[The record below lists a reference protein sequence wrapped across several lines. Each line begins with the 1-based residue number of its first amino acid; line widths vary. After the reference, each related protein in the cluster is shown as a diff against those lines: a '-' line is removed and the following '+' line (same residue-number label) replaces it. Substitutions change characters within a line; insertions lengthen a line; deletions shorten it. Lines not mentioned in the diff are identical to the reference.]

1 MEDHDVERIAVVR
14 HRRRNEAPIVGI
26 GDAEDERAIER
37 EHLELGIVLELGARA
52 ARRLDDAHELPL
64 VVPRRQ
70 LVQIRHGVNRK
81 QRALFASMLRGDMER
96 RYRRWLAFAGARLK
110 RATTTARQAVMT
122 DVDVTA
128 DTRAADLA
136 EAEAFA
142 ASAGELG
149 AAVAKAAQ
157 VRAYLDITG
166 VAATPAA
173 RALLRGCGIACRRVP
188 PSVIRAVVAA
198 ELGAPPEERFA
209 KWDDTPIAAAS
220 LGQVHAAEDA
230 DGRRF
235 AVKVQYPGV
244 AEALR
249 DDLPSA
255 SLLRRVV
262 GDELGSGAA
271 AEALET
277 MRAQLL
283 GELDYVAE
291 ARWLER
297 FRAPS
302 PATPRIVIP
311 RVDAARSTA
320 RVLTMERLD
329 GRAIADLATD
339 DAEARRRGAR
349 AIFRFAF
356 GAPLNHG
363 IFNADPHPGN
373 YLILD
378 GERVG
383 FVDFGSAAALSD
395 EMRAAER
402 RLFLV
407 DDPAATARRCAT
419 PRTKRGS
426 SPTASV
432 FEGSI
437 WREWEEALARR
448 SCTRGEFTLSPK
460 HVARLIARTG
470 ELLRGRRIALPAG
483 AILLWRQRLGA
494 LAVIAAL
501 SPRLDFRRLLADLLD
516 DGKQSDLALRS
527 LALARAPR
535 SRSATRHRRATAG
548 WRRR

>member
-1 MEDHDVERIAVVR
+1 
-14 HRRRNEAPIVGI
+14 
-26 GDAEDERAIER
+26 
-37 EHLELGIVLELGARA
+37 
-52 ARRLDDAHELPL
+52 
-64 VVPRRQ
+64 
-70 LVQIRHGVNRK
+70 
-81 QRALFASMLRGDMER
+81 MER

-122 DVDVTA
+122 DVDVTS

-142 ASAGELG
+142 TSAGELG

-173 RALLRGCGIACRRVP
+173 RALLARLWDRMP
-188 PSVIRAVVAA
+188 PRPAATIRAVVTA

-209 KWDDTPIAAAS
+209 KWDDTPLAAAS

-249 DDLPSA
+249 DDLTSA
-255 SLLRRVV
+255 SLLRRIV
-262 GDELGSGAA
+262 GDELGAGAA
-271 AEALET
+271 AEALAT
-277 MRAQLL
+277 MREQLL

-297 FRAPS
+297 FARAFIGDP
-302 PATPRIVIP
+302 TIVIP
-311 RVDAARSTA
+311 RVDATRSTA
-320 RVLTMERLD
+320 RVLTMDRLD
-329 GRAIADLATD
+329 GRAIADLAED

-356 GAPLNHG
+356 GAPLQHG

-373 YLILD
+373 YLILA
-378 GERVG
+378 GEKVG

-395 EMRAAER
+395 ELHAVER
-402 RLFLV
+402 RLFLSMIRR
-407 DDPAATARRCAT
+407 DGEMLRHAAHEEGLVADA
-419 PRTKRGS
+419 
-426 SPTASV
+426 AV

-437 WREWEEALARR
+437 WREWEEALARPFL
-448 SCTRGEFTLSPK
+448 TRGEFTLSPK

-470 ELLRGRRIALPAG
+470 ELLRLRRIALPAG

-516 DGKQSDLALRS
+516 DGRNPLS
-527 LALARAPR
+527 LYDR
-535 SRSATRHRRATAG
+535 
-548 WRRR
+548 WK